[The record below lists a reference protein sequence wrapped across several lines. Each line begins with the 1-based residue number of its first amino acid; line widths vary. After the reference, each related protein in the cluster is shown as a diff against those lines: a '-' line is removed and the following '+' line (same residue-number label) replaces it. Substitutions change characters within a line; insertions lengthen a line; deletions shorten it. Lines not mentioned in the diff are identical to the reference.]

1 MVKTQGTET
10 TVASILAENARR
22 HTAINAVFNPIS
34 GEGVG
39 GKRKRLEVE
48 GLPVQFIPQEMW
60 SEPFVQKLRK
70 AGGLGGI
77 LTSNGLPDTRP
88 NRETL
93 AEKFVRIRVKYD
105 FCFWAALLIF
115 IKPKS
120 GGHDVNFIL
129 NRPQRHLLEELESMR
144 LQGLPIRIILLKARQ
159 WGGST
164 LVQFYMAWIQLVH
177 VRGENSLIVA
187 QVKDTATEIKDMY
200 KNALEHY
207 PLSMLHGIGESY
219 NPNEAKMEGVG
230 NTGNIHRIPQRG
242 CKIKTGSMQK
252 PDSARGGDYS
262 LVHCSEV
269 ALWEY
274 TEKKT
279 PEQVIRSA
287 CSGVLYKPYTLI
299 VYESTANGTNNFFC
313 REYRAAKS
321 GNSQFHAVF
330 IPWYEIEQNEIHIA
344 DTETFARELWE
355 NRHNEN
361 VKDSRHE
368 PGAYLWKLW
377 ERGATLEAINWYILE
392 RTKFTDHA
400 DMAAESPSDDLEA
413 FAHTG
418 ANVFDREQVEAMRE
432 RCKPPR
438 WVGDLHADG
447 IEGAEA
453 LSNLKFQEDKQGL
466 FHIWNKP
473 EIPTGDTYIS
483 DRYVVAVDI
492 GGTTSKSDWS
502 VICVLDRLNQ
512 MDSETREG
520 PVVVAQWRGHI
531 PMDLLAW
538 KSMQVAAYYDNAL
551 LVIEK
556 NTLDTHKLGSGT
568 EGEQA
573 TYILGLIKE
582 LYPNLYARRQ
592 TEEEIRDKK
601 PVTYGYHT
609 NTKTKPILVSTLQGI
624 VRDGLYTERDSG
636 CLDEFDTYERHPE
649 GGWDAAEGCHDDMLM
664 TRAIALRIAYHEMA
678 IPQLRKKNQTIA
690 MPKRMYP
697 KTVVHK

>member
-1 MVKTQGTET
+1 MMLE
-10 TVASILAENARR
+10 ENARR
-22 HTAINAVFNPIS
+22 HSSINAVFNPIS
-34 GEGVG
+34 GEGAG
-39 GKRKRLEVE
+39 GERMMLDVE
-48 GLPVQFIPQEMW
+48 GLPTQFLPKSMW
-60 SEPFVQKLRK
+60 EEPFVREIRK
-70 AGGLGGI
+70 AGGMHGFLS
-77 LTSNGLPDTRP
+77 LNGFPDTP
-88 NRETL
+88 QSRELL
-93 AEKFVRIRVKYD
+93 AEKFVRIRIRHD
-105 FCFWAALLIF
+105 FCFWAALFIF

-120 GGHDVNFIL
+120 GGPDVNFIL
-129 NRPQRHLLEELESMR
+129 NRPQRHLLSELEAMR
-144 LQGLPIRIILLKARQ
+144 LQGIPIRIVLLKARQ

-187 QVKDTATEIKDMY
+187 HVKDTATEIKDMY
-200 KNALEHY
+200 KNALARY
-207 PLSMLHGIGESY
+207 PVSMLHEMGESY
-219 NPNEAKMEGVG
+219 DANEPKIEGVG

-274 TEKKT
+274 TEKRT
-279 PEQVIRSA
+279 PEQVVRSA

-313 REYRAAKS
+313 REYRAAKN
-321 GNSQFHAVF
+321 GASQFRAVF
-330 IPWYEIEQNEIHIA
+330 IPWYEIEQNELPIHDVGA
-344 DTETFARELWE
+344 FAKKLLEEKNCE
-355 NRHNEN
+355 NAA
-361 VKDSRHE
+361 DSRHE
-368 PGAYLWKLW
+368 PGTYLWKLW

-400 DMAAESPSDDLEA
+400 DMAAESPSDGLEA

-418 ANVFDREQVEAMRE
+418 ANVFDREQVEAMR
-432 RCKPPR
+432 RQCRPPR
-438 WVGDLHADG
+438 WTGDLHADG
-447 IEGAEA
+447 IEGAAA
-453 LSNLKFQEDKQGL
+453 LENLTFQEDRQGL
-466 FHIWNKP
+466 FCIWNKP

-492 GGTTSKSDWS
+492 GGTSSKSDWS

-512 MDSETREG
+512 MDEESHDG

-538 KSMQVAAYYDNAL
+538 KAMQVASYYDNAL

-556 NTLDTHKLGSGT
+556 NTLDTHKIGSGT

-573 TYILGLIKE
+573 TYILGLIKD

-609 NTKTKPILVSTLQGI
+609 NTKTKPLLISTLQGVVREGLYI
-624 VRDGLYTERDSG
+624 ERDGG

-664 TRAIALRIAYHEMA
+664 TRAIALRIAYHEMPL
-678 IPQLRKKNQTIA
+678 PQIHTRKHGEVLPRRA
-690 MPKRMYP
+690 YP
-697 KTVVHK
+697 KTVKNK